1 MTTTRFSRRQRF
13 LLRLLPWLGA
23 WFVRALCLTLRF
35 RVEGWEDYEKYR
47 AQGKRLI
54 YCFWHN
60 QILYATYFWRS
71 RSIVVMSSDHFDGE
85 ITTRLIKK
93 FGYLVAKG
101 SSTRRAVKALLE
113 LKRRLEEG
121 LDVAFTADGPTGPIY
136 KVKPGPIWLSQKT
149 GSAVFPFHMQ
159 PEKYWRINS
168 WDGFRVPKPFTRMLV
183 RMGPGFVVPP
193 GGEEEHWIPVYQQE
207 LDKLR
212 DECEVYW
219 GKRSAS
225 PVTSVQ

>member
-1 MTTTRFSRRQRF
+1 MTTSRFNRRQRF

-23 WFVRALCLTLRF
+23 WFVRLLCVTLRF
-35 RVEGWEDYEKYR
+35 RVEGWEHYENYR
-47 AQGKRLI
+47 AQGKKLI

-60 QILYATYFWRS
+60 QILYGTYFFRS
-71 RSIVVMSSDHFDGE
+71 RRIVVMSSDHFDGE

-121 LDVAFTADGPTGPIY
+121 LDVAFTADGPKGPLY
-136 KVKPGPIWLSQKT
+136 KVKPGPVWLSQKT
-149 GSAVFPFHMQ
+149 GAPVFIFHLQ

-168 WDGFRVPKPFTRMLV
+168 WDGFRVPKPFTRVLV
-183 RMGPGFVVPP
+183 KIAPGFIVPP
-193 GGEEEHWIPVYQQE
+193 DGKEEEWVAVYQRE
-207 LDKLR
+207 LDELR
-212 DECEVYW
+212 DECEAYW
-219 GKRSAS
+219 GKKR
-225 PVTSVQ
+225 P